1 MTAEG
6 ARPKPEMLSA
16 HPVRLLQSF
25 DRITVARNHLDPVG
39 VQQGMDDDEDAAI
52 RDEGRDPSD
61 LAVRSALDQVK
72 RTLHLY
78 RHLAWTFTADDL
90 DGVAVPR

>member
-1 MTAEG
+1 
-6 ARPKPEMLSA
+6 
-16 HPVRLLQSF
+16 
-25 DRITVARNHLDPVG
+25 
-39 VQQGMDDDEDAAI
+39 MDDDECAAI

-61 LAVRSALDQVK
+61 PAVVSALDQVK

-90 DGVAVPR
+90 DTRTLHR

>member
-1 MTAEG
+1 
-6 ARPKPEMLSA
+6 MLSA
-16 HPVRLLQSF
+16 HPIRLLQSF
-25 DRITVARNHLDPVG
+25 DRITVARNHLDPAC
-39 VQQGMDDDEDAAI
+39 VQRSMDDDEDAAI
-52 RDEGRDPSD
+52 RDEGRDPNEP
-61 LAVRSALDQVK
+61 AVISALDQVK